1 MQNAGDYYQRAPRC
15 CPGRSGTNNN
25 NASGIAGSV
34 RGAELLC
41 CCCSCSTAT
50 STKTPGLLA
59 SLGVC
64 VLVLGYTL
72 LGAFAFMALEGG
84 LKSQDSPTEVASSG
98 NSKSDGGSYMIPN
111 LEDDSA
117 AMELRARTVERL
129 WSITEDLNVLYKEN
143 WTRLAAREVL
153 EFQENLARGL
163 RRASSPYEPLPPRSR
178 EHHADRRLHSRRW
191 TFSGSLLYSLTLIT
205 TIGYGNVAPRTVW
218 GRLITIVYALAG
230 IPLMLVYL
238 STVGDVLA
246 RSFRRLYGR
255 VCRPRNCTR
264 KQQPPPPPPP
274 VGGIMGKAY
283 RYDNHVETKA
293 GNYYSAS
300 RESSCDDLGTRGTSS
315 AILLDC
321 GSEGLLH
328 ATTSSTA
335 ALQYHNSGMVKSSV
349 TFDVVKRSPSFRQDV
364 TTGNGKRH
372 FHPCSLS
379 LSSTSSPAYMLE
391 SNPVRIPIS
400 LCLVIM
406 LVYICGGA
414 VMFNRLEGWSLLEGG
429 YFCFTS
435 LGTIG
440 FGDLMP
446 TGRNAPSPTLE
457 ELSLCACSLY
467 ILAGMG
473 LIAMCFNLVQ
483 EEVVRVVRVFGRT
496 CGMSSGVVVGP
507 ISAGATP
514 GLKADLDDGG
524 GTSDS
529 RLSEQ
534 EEEAIAMSM
543 VPAGS

>member
-1 MQNAGDYYQRAPRC
+1 MQNTGDYYQRAPRC
-15 CPGRSGTNNN
+15 CPGRSGNNN
-25 NASGIAGSV
+25 NNNSASGIAGGSV

-84 LKSQDSPTEVASSG
+84 LKSDSLTEVAP
-98 NSKSDGGSYMIPN
+98 SKPDGASYVPPN
-111 LEDDSA
+111 LENDSA
-117 AMELRARTVERL
+117 ATELRARTVEKL

-163 RRASSPYEPLPPRSR
+163 RRTSYEQMPPLPPRSR
-178 EHHADRRLHSRRW
+178 DHHSADRRLHSRRW
-191 TFSGSLLYSLTLIT
+191 TFSSSLLYSLTLIT
-205 TIGYGNVAPRTVW
+205 TIGYGSVAPRTVW

-255 VCRPRNCTR
+255 VCRQPRNCAR

-274 VGGIMGKAY
+274 VGGIMAKAY
-283 RYDNHVETKA
+283 RYDNHVETKGS

-300 RESSCDDLGTRGTSS
+300 RESSCDDLGIRGTGS

-335 ALQYHNSGMVKSSV
+335 AL
-349 TFDVVKRSPSFRQDV
+349 QDV

-391 SNPVRIPIS
+391 ANPVRIPIS
-400 LCLVIM
+400 LCLAIM

-446 TGRNAPSPTLE
+446 VGRNAPSTTLE

-507 ISAGATP
+507 IGGTASATS

>member
-1 MQNAGDYYQRAPRC
+1 MQGTGDYYQRAPRC
-15 CPGRSGTNNN
+15 CPGRNQNTN
-25 NASGIAGSV
+25 ADTLRISASV

-84 LKSQDSPTEVASSG
+84 LKSDSTNDLLVPG
-98 NSKSDGGSYMIPN
+98 SKSEGTYVVPS
-111 LEDDSA
+111 LEDDAA

-143 WTRLAAREVL
+143 WTRLAAREVF

-163 RRASSPYEPLPPRSR
+163 KRTSSQYEPVGTSSRSR
-178 EHHADRRLHSRRW
+178 DHSMERRPHRRW

-205 TIGYGNVAPRTVW
+205 TIGYGSVAPRTVW

-238 STVGDVLA
+238 STVGDVLS

-255 VCRPRNCTR
+255 LCRPRNCAR

-274 VGGIMGKAY
+274 VGGIMSKTY
-283 RYDNHVETKA
+283 RYDNHVDSKT

-335 ALQYHNSGMVKSSV
+335 ALQDAGS
-349 TFDVVKRSPSFRQDV
+349 
-364 TTGNGKRH
+364 GNGKRH

-379 LSSTSSPAYMLE
+379 LSTSSSPGYVVETSA
-391 SNPVRIPIS
+391 VRIPIS

-406 LVYICGGA
+406 LIYICGGA

-446 TGRNAPSPTLE
+446 VGRNAASTTLE

-507 ISAGATP
+507 IGGTAGTSP
-514 GLKADLDDGG
+514 GLKGDLDDGG

-543 VPAGS
+543 VPAS